1 MRITLDEYLEAI
13 EEIGD
18 VDDLLVRAVSLIPN
32 RYFYKVHLMTRDCQL
47 MKEELSSLYRKRQSL
62 AYRNDRHLKRLFK
75 LKQRAYSDYLEAC
88 AWQDKSDLILEYLY
102 LDQETKLAFLD
113 DIITEYRLFKHLIGD
128 LEDYMRKQR
137 FCMTQNSVDLPF

>member
-47 MKEELSSLYRKRQSL
+47 MKEELSSLYRKSQSL
-62 AYRNDRHLKRLFK
+62 AYRNDGRLKRLFK

-88 AWQDKSDLILEYLY
+88 VWQDKSDLILEYLY

-137 FCMTQNSVDLPF
+137 FLYDPK